1 MEGLERGRRLGL
13 APGQGVPVRSVPAR
27 PFTPLRP
34 VVQPRAYEDDGD
46 EDGDDEPEESYEAYE
61 QRINLYVAAHMAT
74 ASSSK
79 RDAYKDGLVYQT
91 RKDVIND
98 FIKVTMSK
106 KCQNSGCAA

>member
-1 MEGLERGRRLGL
+1 MAKLRLLEYGFLVAAKALDDIHYSTKKGRG
-13 APGQGVPVRSVPAR
+13 A
-27 PFTPLRP
+27 
-34 VVQPRAYEDDGD
+34 GD